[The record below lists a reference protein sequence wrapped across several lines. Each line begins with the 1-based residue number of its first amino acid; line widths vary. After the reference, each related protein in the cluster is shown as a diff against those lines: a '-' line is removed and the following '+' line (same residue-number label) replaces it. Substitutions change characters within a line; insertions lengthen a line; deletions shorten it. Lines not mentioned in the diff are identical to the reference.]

1 MNNAAPLLQVRQVV
15 ASRQGETGA
24 LQRVLQETTLKVEA
38 GKILAVVGPSGS
50 GKSTLLR
57 LLNRLLEA
65 ESGDILLSGVNIRSI
80 PPTELR
86 ACIPLVSQKP
96 FLFPGTVREN
106 LQAPARL
113 RRAELPDSTDPS
125 LQELLELCH
134 VDPAWL
140 DRDARKLSVGQQQRV
155 CLARAMVGPCQV
167 LLLDE
172 PTSAL
177 DRPTADQM
185 ALTFRQLAREKNL
198 AIIFVTHDLRLTGR
212 CADHVIFMANGAV
225 VEEGPATQLLNHPE
239 TAEVRTFLA
248 SGSED
253 DREVS
258 A

>member
-1 MNNAAPLLQVRQVV
+1 MNNAAPLLQVRQVA
-15 ASRQGETGA
+15 ASRPGESGA
-24 LQRVLQETTLKVEA
+24 LQRVLEETTLNIDA
-38 GKILAVVGPSGS
+38 GEILAVVGPSGS

-65 ESGDILLSGVNIRSI
+65 ESGDILLSGENINTFS
-80 PPTELR
+80 PPELR

-113 RRAELPDSTDPS
+113 RRAELPDCNDSS

-155 CLARAMVGPCQV
+155 CLARAMVGPCQL

-212 CADHVIFMANGAV
+212 CADHVVFMANGSV
-225 VEEGPATQLLNHPE
+225 VEEGPASQLLNHPE
-239 TAEVRTFLA
+239 TAAVRAFLA
-248 SGSED
+248 SGLED
-253 DREVS
+253 DREMS
-258 A
+258 L

>member
-1 MNNAAPLLQVRQVV
+1 MNNAAPLLQVRQVA
-15 ASRQGETGA
+15 ASRPGESGA

-38 GKILAVVGPSGS
+38 GEILAVVGPSGS

-65 ESGDILLSGVNIRSI
+65 ESGDILLSGVNLRTL
-80 PPTELR
+80 PPAELR

-96 FLFPGTVREN
+96 FLFPGTVMEN

-113 RRAELPDSTDPS
+113 RRSELPDFSDPS
-125 LQELLELCH
+125 LHELLELCH

-198 AIIFVTHDLRLTGR
+198 AIIFVTHDLRLTER
-212 CADHVIFMANGAV
+212 CADHVIFMADGVV
-225 VEEGPATQLLNHPE
+225 VEEGPTSRILNHPQ
-239 TAEVRTFLA
+239 TAEVRAFLA

-258 A
+258 V